1 MWPSKYGLGAQV
13 GYGVRGNGIIRT
25 QEGRRLPQV
34 EFPSLDNG
42 IDSDENIGV
51 LASNETFPSLKPVK
65 GSLRTVVEPQT
76 SDFDLNSTIFNDL
89 LSDPLENLY
98 IPQDILKSYL
108 IESGSLTSTIAYDP
122 TIGPRFC
129 IFPLRSR
136 SNTSTSTGIA
146 YVSGEVGTVLNL
158 SIMKI
163 SCIDSEQEIQ
173 LSSPH
178 FDVPFQLTFS
188 EPIKQVACSN
198 VAGSLLIRTF
208 SRVYVVQPFQSSLH
222 RSGIYLE
229 LLGQVKSSSL
239 NQESFADA
247 CFNPWDPKQVAL
259 VDVKG
264 HFGVWNFCPNGKSDP
279 KRVNIS
285 ASESFIDNVQELSH
299 WKKICFF
306 APEVMFVFSRSS
318 LTQCTIGPPSQCSRL
333 MTSNTWSSILD
344 FQRAPADLKYSFML
358 TSRELIWFEN
368 DGTLKRLISY
378 KHFLD
383 ERDPSWKLNVCSVD
397 STTFICIIFSQKAPL
412 YFLYTFGLKSGLPYS
427 LRSPYYI
434 RSLSSY
440 NHEARD
446 NVLQL
451 HVFPIDN
458 SSSKIFGM
466 FELHTDFGLHFR
478 FLSTTKII
486 KLGDTVVTDGL
497 WSRSGTPVETGKGFC
512 RHMSAK
518 DWKKLVEQMLSK
530 VKTTSSDS
538 TAIQEFA
545 LKIGEWALAFDEN
558 LLRNEAN
565 GSCSLLDISEN
576 PPTNVRDIDEFD
588 SMIEQLGEYFKLKQF
603 ELSRESEDLLRNRLN
618 SLRQYYGKEQNLG
631 SVTPEILN
639 RTTLELGCS
648 IYRAKHSSTNQAYE
662 EKFKEVIQEAS
673 DEVKSILGDWESG
686 IVVADVTTQ
695 PDIEP
700 SEIMPTIN
708 INSSQSQSSL
718 FAPLS
723 QGTQL
728 NSQTQS
734 QAHRSQRRHK
744 MSQGSQRSQRK
755 KRKGGFA

>member
-1 MWPSKYGLGAQV
+1 MWPSKFGLGAQV

-25 QEGRRLPQV
+25 QGGRRLPQV

-42 IDSDENIGV
+42 IDIDENIGI
-51 LASNETFPSLKPVK
+51 LASNETFPGLKPVK
-65 GSLRTVVEPQT
+65 GSLRTVVDPQT
-76 SDFDLNSTIFNDL
+76 SDFDLNSTIYNDL

-129 IFPLRSR
+129 MFPLRSR
-136 SNTSTSTGIA
+136 TNISASTGIA
-146 YVSGEVGTVLNL
+146 YISGEVGTVLNL
-158 SIMKI
+158 SVMKI
-163 SCIDSEQEIQ
+163 SCSDNEQEVQ
-173 LSSPH
+173 TSSPD
-178 FDVPFQLTFS
+178 FDVPFQLTFP
-188 EPIKQVACSN
+188 EPIKHVSCSN
-198 VAGSLLIRTF
+198 VAGSLLIRTY

-229 LLGQVKSSSL
+229 LLGQVKSSNL
-239 NQESFADA
+239 NHESIADA

-279 KRVNIS
+279 KKASIS
-285 ASESFIDNVQELSH
+285 ASDSFIDNVQELSH

-306 APEVMFVFSRSS
+306 TSEVIFVFSRSS

-333 MTSNTWSSILD
+333 ITSNTWSSILD

-383 ERDPSWKLNVCSVD
+383 ERDPSWKLNVCVVD
-397 STTFICIIFSQKAPL
+397 STTFICIIYSQKAPL
-412 YFLYTFGLKSGLPYS
+412 YFLYTFGLKSSLPYS

-440 NHEARD
+440 RHEARD
-446 NVLQL
+446 NVLQV

-458 SSSKIFGM
+458 SSSKVFGM

-478 FLSTTKII
+478 FLSTTK
-486 KLGDTVVTDGL
+486 KLKQGDTVVTDGL
-497 WSRSGTPVETGKGFC
+497 WSRSGTPVETGKGYC
-512 RHMSAK
+512 RHISAK
-518 DWKKLVEQMLSK
+518 DWKKFVEQMLSK
-530 VKTTSSDS
+530 TETTRSDS
-538 TAIQEFA
+538 SAIQEFA
-545 LKIGEWALAFDEN
+545 LKIGEWALAFDES
-558 LLRNEAN
+558 LLRKETD
-565 GSCSLLDISEN
+565 GSCSLIDIAEN
-576 PPTNVRDIDEFD
+576 PPTNVQDIDEFD
-588 SMIEQLGEYFKLKQF
+588 SMVDQLGEFLKLEQF
-603 ELSRESEDLLRNRLN
+603 ELLRGNEDLLQNRFN
-618 SLRQYYGKEQNLG
+618 SLREYYASEQLR
-631 SVTPEILN
+631 SSISPETLS

-648 IYRAKHSSTNQAYE
+648 IYRAKHSSTNQVYE
-662 EKFKEVIQEAS
+662 EKFKEIIQEAS
-673 DEVKSILGDWESG
+673 DEVKSILGDWETG

-728 NSQTQS
+728 NSQSQS

-744 MSQGSQRSQRK
+744 LSQGSQRSQRK